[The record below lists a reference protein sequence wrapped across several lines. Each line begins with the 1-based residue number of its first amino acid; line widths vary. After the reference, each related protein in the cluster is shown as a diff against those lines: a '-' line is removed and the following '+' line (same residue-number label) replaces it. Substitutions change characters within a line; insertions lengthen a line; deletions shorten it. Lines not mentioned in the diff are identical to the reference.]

1 MDRKKNDPIKIIKTY
16 LNNIPSNII
25 VNSVFLF
32 GSYATG
38 KVRKDS
44 DIDFIVISPSFK
56 KINFIKRLELLSHVQ
71 GLSKITRSV
80 PMDIIGY
87 TPEEFAH
94 IDEESVIMRQAKKE
108 GKMIYSLEK

>member
-1 MDRKKNDPIKIIKTY
+1 MDRKKINAIKIIKTY
-16 LNNIPSNII
+16 LSNIPSDIK
-25 VNSVFLF
+25 VNDVFLF

-38 KVRKDS
+38 KVHKDS
-44 DIDFIVISPSFK
+44 DIDFIVISPSFE
-56 KINFIKRLELLSHVQ
+56 KIDFIKRLELLSRVQ

-94 IDEESVIMRQAKKE
+94 IDDESVIMRQAKKE